1 MASSLEKVG
10 GLILSVLRNMCGV
23 FERKAVQVTK
33 DFVKENGYPEFFES
47 LFLLLLFISHLGL
60 ELRIFSGL

>member
-10 GLILSVLRNMCGV
+10 GLILSVLRNTCGA

-33 DFVKENGYPEFFES
+33 GFVKENGYPEFFES
-47 LFLLLLFISHLGL
+47 NMLLFISHLGL
-60 ELRIFSGL
+60 ELRIFSVL